1 MSGIVRLESSAEGLD
16 LRCLVDI
23 AELQRIQDDFAAD
36 TGLGM
41 ITVDAMGTPVTTAS
55 KFSALCQFLRRDP
68 DIARRCMHL

>member
-41 ITVDAMGTPVTTAS
+41 ITVDASSTPLTTAS
-55 KFSALCQFLRRDP
+55 
-68 DIARRCMHL
+68 